1 MHKHRT
7 PLDVTQKV
15 EAQTAALG
23 GAGNQARNI
32 SDGEGVL
39 TR

>member
-1 MHKHRT
+1 MHKNLT
-7 PLDVTQKV
+7 SLDMAQKV

-32 SDGEGVL
+32 SDGEGVF